1 MNLQQLRYLCTVV
14 DQDFNVSQAARSL
27 HTTQPGISKQIRLL
41 ERELGVE
48 LLVRRG
54 NRIVSITDPGRAA
67 VDIATRVVQD
77 IANLKTLGEEFT
89 TSARGRLAVASTHV
103 HARYWLLPVIV
114 QFGKRFPNVQLKIL
128 RGTTTQVVGMVQS
141 GEAQIGVCTLP
152 EENADDLLLL
162 PCHKVERAVLV
173 PPKHPLLRTR
183 RITLADLAHYP
194 LIIQTAASSGGW
206 TVLQAFEAQ
215 GLRPN
220 VVLEVVDA
228 TMAKACV
235 EQNIGVTVLPFR
247 VFDRKRDVNLRAI
260 NASHLFAP
268 LEIHTVIHKNS
279 YLRSYA
285 NEFIHMFAPDW
296 NEQAIESLR
305 HTTRARNRI
314 VFRGK

>member
-1 MNLQQLRYLCTVV
+1 MNLQQLRYLCTVI

-27 HTTQPGISKQIRLL
+27 HTTQPGVSKQIRLL

-54 NRIVSITDPGRAA
+54 NRIVSMTDPGKAA
-67 VDIATRVVQD
+67 ADIAMRVVRD

-89 TSARGRLAVASTHV
+89 ASARGRLAIASTHV

-152 EENADDLLLL
+152 EDDTDELLLL

-173 PPKHPLLRTR
+173 PPKHPLLRKR
-183 RITLADLAHYP
+183 RITLSDLANYP

-235 EQNIGVTVLPFR
+235 EQNIGITVLPMR

-260 NASHLFAP
+260 NAGHLFAP
-268 LEIHTVIHKNS
+268 LVIHTVIHRNS

-285 NEFIHMFAPDW
+285 NEFICMFAPDW
-296 NEQAIESLR
+296 DGRAIESVRNKARAQKELR
-305 HTTRARNRI
+305 
-314 VFRGK
+314 